1 MSLNVLQVIE
11 RAFRIHGTL
20 AAQAAPTAA
29 DAAMGLTAF
38 NALKR
43 SWFGTLIGPRLGP
56 ISLSG
61 ASGQAENG
69 GEYQIPG
76 GAAFTLV
83 APLNPKSGARFGVV
97 DAGLAWTTY
106 PLTIQPNGRLFNGA
120 QPPAIG
126 VATNAVLAT
135 AGQNSRYWH
144 RGDTGTWMIE
154 GDFPSLTSTIEFP
167 DPVIAYMPYMLAVAI
182 AAELGADV
190 RQEVA
195 FAAGEGRAV
204 MARTYGRRGRAQPE
218 GPIGLASAAPQPP
231 AAGG

>member
-20 AAQAAPTAA
+20 AAQASPTAA
-29 DAAMGLTAF
+29 DAAMGLVAF

-56 ISLSG
+56 LSLSVTP
-61 ASGQAENG
+61 GQAENG

-76 GAAFTLV
+76 GAAFTV
-83 APLNPKSGARFGVV
+83 TAPLNPKSGARFGVV
-97 DAGLAWTTY
+97 DAALAWTTY
-106 PLTIQPNGRLFNGA
+106 PLTVQPNGRLMQGSAANTT
-120 QPPAIG
+120 IS
-126 VATNAVLAT
+126 T
-135 AGQNSRYWH
+135 AGQNTRWWF
-144 RGDTGTWMIE
+144 RGDTGNWIVE
-154 GDFPSLTSTIEFP
+154 ADFATLTSAIEFP

-204 MARTYGRRGRAQPE
+204 LARAYGRRGRAQPE
-218 GPIGLASAAPQPP
+218 GPLGLAAAAPAPAQPGP
-231 AAGG
+231 QG

>member
-20 AAQAAPTAA
+20 AAQASPTAA

-56 ISLSG
+56 ISCSG
-61 ASGQAENG
+61 TSGQAENG

-76 GAAFTLV
+76 GAAFTLT

-106 PLTIQPNGRLFNGA
+106 PLTVQPNGRLMNGA
-120 QPPAIG
+120 
-126 VATNAVLAT
+126 AVNTTIAT
-135 AGQNSRYWH
+135 AGQNTRWWF
-144 RGDTGTWMIE
+144 RGDTANWTPE
-154 GDFPSLTSTIEFP
+154 ADFASLTAAIEFP
-167 DPVIAYMPYMLAVAI
+167 DPVIAYMPYMLAVSI

-204 MARTYGRRGRAQPE
+204 LARTYGRRGRAQPE
-218 GPIGLASAAPQPP
+218 GPIGLASAAP
-231 AAGG
+231 AAGQQPEG